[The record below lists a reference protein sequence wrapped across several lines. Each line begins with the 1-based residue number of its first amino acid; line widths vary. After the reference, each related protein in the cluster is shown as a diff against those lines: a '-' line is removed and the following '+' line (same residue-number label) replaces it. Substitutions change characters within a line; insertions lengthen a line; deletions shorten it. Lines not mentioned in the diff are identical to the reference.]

1 MNRKLIPKCSQ
12 NVDIANFLTSKQK
25 IKKGELW
32 KFTSKFLAVNRKVYR
47 KKLCFALHIH
57 PDNAN
62 QDDSHTD
69 KVRPVQVGM
78 QQKNGNARDDYDR
91 NAGPDREADRQIDD
105 LQTLGEEV
113 VADSIKKDAQKTG
126 EQFCEAVCITD
137 RQIPELLEEYA

>member
-78 QQKNGNARDDYDR
+78 QHENGNACDDNNG
-91 NAGPDREADRQIDD
+91 NAGPDGEPDRQIDD
-105 LQTLGEEV
+105 LQTLGKEE
-113 VADSIKKDAQKTG
+113 VADSI
-126 EQFCEAVCITD
+126 
-137 RQIPELLEEYA
+137 EEYAQKAWTKLCEPIGCGQQ